1 MNRDEQP
8 QGRADQWITRV
19 TAIGGLLVGF
29 AGLYFAKAQAGAAG
43 GEAIQAEFEK
53 VNENLRAVE
62 GKQGEWTKDV
72 TGDRRRVNALSS
84 ELELVKSRLQVL
96 EGLGRNPARPP
107 DLQAFEKS
115 YSQLLHGYAQ
125 YQSQPKPEAK
135 RDLLIG
141 LGALQ
146 EQTKRIAGLSE
157 SDKQAVSDL
166 LKNAGVR
173 LQQPESGPGSVKL
186 SLGAPVVLRADSQP
200 WYEVLW
206 QTIKAHPFITSVVVI
221 LLLGAVFGGWK

>member
-1 MNRDEQP
+1 MNREEQP
-8 QGRADQWITRV
+8 QRRADQWITRV

-29 AGLYFAKAQAGAAG
+29 AGLYFAKAQADAAG

-62 GKQGEWTKDV
+62 GKQGDWSKDV
-72 TGDRRRVNALSS
+72 TDARRRVNALCS
-84 ELELVKSRLQVL
+84 ELDLVKSRLQVL
-96 EGLGRNPARPP
+96 EGLARNPGRPP
-107 DLQAFEKS
+107 ELQSFEKS
-115 YSQLLHGYAQ
+115 YSQLLQGYAQ
-125 YQSQPKPEAK
+125 YQSQPKPEARK
-135 RDLLIG
+135 DLLTG

-146 EQTKRIAGLSE
+146 EQSRRITGLSE
-157 SDKQAVSDL
+157 SDKKAVADL

-173 LQQPESGPGSVKL
+173 LQQPETGPEPIKL
-186 SLGAPVVLRADSQP
+186 SLGEPVMLQAASQP

-206 QTIKAHPFITSVVVI
+206 QTIKVHPFITGVVVI